1 MQPQTEKCQN
11 KCKNGKT
18 TWKTSEEK
26 CNIKSTT
33 EKQQGKQ
40 AKGRNFHWLK
50 AAKFTLHNLPVY
62 SLSSTQSGCAS
73 ELACR
78 SRAVNGKAGE
88 QVKKVTGQD
97 DLEMSG
103 DDGIVPDMSAVDNLG
118 ESQSI
123 CWAKS

>member
-1 MQPQTEKCQN
+1 M
-11 KCKNGKT
+11 
-18 TWKTSEEK
+18 
-26 CNIKSTT
+26 
-33 EKQQGKQ
+33 
-40 AKGRNFHWLK
+40 K

-62 SLSSTQSGCAS
+62 SLSSTQSGRAS

-123 CWAKS
+123 C